1 MRRIQKD
8 NNGVALVSVLVCVML
23 CFLLSATI
31 MRVSYLSYLQKGIGK
46 QTATTFYDNEEYA
59 DDIVMGVQSVAAL
72 AMSSSA
78 STDQS
83 QFLDSFCS
91 IMGTS
96 STDVEK
102 QLKKFINNYNSSG
115 VTISVDNATNCITRE
130 TAGTEAVIHG
140 VNISYTDPKTGY
152 QSVIKTDIRVRAPFY
167 ASSKSV
173 PLGSYSMF
181 AGGGANVASG
191 YPSANP
197 NQYGNLRQKGN
208 VYIGY
213 MSYNEGTKVAKSCEI
228 NDYMTFILD
237 GDNIT
242 INGDVYVN
250 NHSNFVLTG
259 KNIEIRGKIYLDNKN
274 SHLVVSDSTNLI
286 CQDILVNG
294 QSVVGKTLSKT
305 SLNSYDC
312 LPQEYMSG
320 NQRKAGYENVASSL
334 VIYNSSNKKAKDA
347 KISEGGV
354 TDTVNNKKA
363 GITFDVS
370 CLPHPNKEVGGKKY
384 DERFLELIDIDY
396 FGWFGE
402 SKVNNYKVPRGLY
415 FEKQGY
421 SVNGDKFIPS
431 AKPASGDQDAVRKD
445 IKIDGTT
452 YQAEVNLGTLNEIV
466 NAGGPNKIYFIIAYG
481 KDLQV
486 RMNSSDPY
494 NGLFMSTNKVV
505 YSQTGSETVGSSL
518 LETDKTASQ
527 QSLKDYIDKI
537 GRCSM
542 VEPGYNDYTISQ
554 LKYLMINNFFVGG
567 IKSLYEGGGS
577 SGGGNLMV
585 DEERNKALSMIQFE
599 NWEKR

>member
-1 MRRIQKD
+1 MKRIQKD

-59 DDIVMGVQSVAAL
+59 DDLVMGVQSIAAL
-72 AMSSSA
+72 AMSSSS

-83 QFLDSFCS
+83 QFLDAFCS

-102 QLKKFINNYNSSG
+102 QLKKFIKDYNTSG
-115 VTISVDNATNCITRE
+115 VTISVDNATECVTRE

-167 ASSKSV
+167 ASEKSV

-213 MSYNEGTKVAKSCEI
+213 MEYNDTTKVAKSCEVK
-228 NDYMTFILD
+228 DYMTFILD

-242 INGDVYVN
+242 INGDVYIN

-259 KNIEIRGKIYLDNKN
+259 KDIEIRGKIYLDSKN

-286 CQDILVNG
+286 CQDIVVNG
-294 QSVVGKTLSKT
+294 QSVNGKSLSKT
-305 SLNSYDC
+305 SLSSYES
-312 LPQEYMSG
+312 LPQDYMSG

-334 VIYNSSNKKAKDA
+334 VIYNSSTKKAKDA
-347 KISEGGV
+347 QIVQGVV
-354 TDTVNNKKA
+354 TDTVSNKKA
-363 GITFDVS
+363 GIIFDAS
-370 CLPHPNKEVGGKKY
+370 CLPHKNVKVNGKEY
-384 DERFLELIDIDY
+384 DERFLQLIDIEY

-402 SKVNNYKVPRGLY
+402 SKVKDYKVPRGEY
-415 FEKQGY
+415 FKNQGY
-421 SVNGDKFIPS
+421 SVSGDKFIPS
-431 AKPASGDQDAVRKD
+431 EKPASGDQNPIRSG
-445 IKIDGTT
+445 IKIDGKT
-452 YQAEVNLGTLNEIV
+452 YNAEVNFGTLNEIV
-466 NAGGPNKIYFIIAYG
+466 NAQGAGMIYFIIAYG

-494 NGLFMSTNKVV
+494 NGLFMSTNKVI
-505 YSQTGSETVGSSL
+505 YSQTGNETVGSSL
-518 LETDKTASQ
+518 LETDKSTNM
-527 QSLKDYIDKI
+527 QSLKDYIDRI
-537 GRCSM
+537 GRFSM
-542 VEPGYNDYTISQ
+542 VEPGYNDFTISQ
-554 LKYLMINNFFVGG
+554 LKYTITNNFFVGG
-567 IKSLYEGGGS
+567 IKSLYDDGNS
-577 SGGGNLMV
+577 SGGSGIMA